1 MINAKKETAM
11 RWRTMWWESF
21 YYSNSF
27 TDEKSFDYIKE
38 LYEYIKKNS
47 GRADSKEVLGR
58 VMRKCSSKINF
69 SGVAGTKSRKESWK

>member
-27 TDEKSFDYIKE
+27 TDEKSFDYIQE
-38 LYEYIKKNS
+38 LYRNTILKNS
-47 GRADSKEVLGR
+47 GRADSKEVLR
-58 VMRKCSSKINF
+58 QACV
-69 SGVAGTKSRKESWK
+69 